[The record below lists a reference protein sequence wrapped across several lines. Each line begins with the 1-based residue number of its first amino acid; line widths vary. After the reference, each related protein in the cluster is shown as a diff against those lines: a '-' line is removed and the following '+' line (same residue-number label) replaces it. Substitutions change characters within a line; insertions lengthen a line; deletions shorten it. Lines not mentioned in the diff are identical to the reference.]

1 MNRLDMLVLTTGSRE
16 EAVRALDDIKGLER
30 AGWIEL
36 TDYAVLGNDPQGTLR
51 VFESASPG
59 EPKSLGSGE
68 WPRSLMPT
76 QDEFA
81 AGHFALAVVTAEQ
94 YGERVSEE
102 LESRGRTVNEQLRGR
117 ECRAALRGAVERT
130 KTNLQW
136 LQGVLHREM
145 KKAAHLSVEEREA
158 LESTIAAGRAELGA
172 EQEVLQARL
181 RNLAGALEAEL
192 RKNREQLREAEG
204 EPQAAIEAQIE
215 EIDHQFA
222 ECRED
227 LINSILDHMEAMA
240 CRASE
245 LQVKLAQASPET
257 ADAIEAQLHELQV
270 RIRRNRAELT
280 ATVGESSAR
289 LRRHMDQLRVEAQG
303 TPAHK
308 PDLEARINRLKQN
321 QQTVKADIRRLEREA
336 PRAWH
341 ALARDFRQSWQAL
354 RESALRAERAS

>member
-1 MNRLDMLVLTTGSRE
+1 MNHLEMLVLTTGSRE
-16 EAVRALDDIKGLER
+16 EAARALEDIKGLER

-51 VFESASPG
+51 VYESASSV
-59 EPKSLGSGE
+59 EPKNLANGD
-68 WPRSLMPT
+68 WLRSLMPT
-76 QDEFA
+76 PGEFA
-81 AGHFALAVVTAEQ
+81 AGHCALSVVTAEQ
-94 YGERVSEE
+94 YGERVAEE
-102 LESRGRTVNEQLRGR
+102 LESRGRTVHGHLSGR
-117 ECRAALRGAVERT
+117 ECRTALHSAVERT
-130 KTNLQW
+130 KANLQW
-136 LQGVLHREM
+136 LQGVLRGEM
-145 KKAAHLSVEEREA
+145 EKAERLGAEEREA

-172 EQEVLQARL
+172 EQEILQVRL
-181 RNLAGALEAEL
+181 RTLAGALEGAL
-192 RKNREQLREAEG
+192 RENREQLWETQG
-204 EPQAAIEAQIE
+204 EPRAAIETEIA
-215 EIDHQFA
+215 EIDRQLA

-240 CRASE
+240 CHASE

-270 RIRRNRAELT
+270 RMRRNRAELT

-289 LRRHMDQLRVEAQG
+289 LRRHMDQLRVEALG

-336 PRAWH
+336 PRSWH
-341 ALARDFRQSWQAL
+341 AMARDFRQSWQAL
-354 RESALRAERAS
+354 RESVGRAERAF